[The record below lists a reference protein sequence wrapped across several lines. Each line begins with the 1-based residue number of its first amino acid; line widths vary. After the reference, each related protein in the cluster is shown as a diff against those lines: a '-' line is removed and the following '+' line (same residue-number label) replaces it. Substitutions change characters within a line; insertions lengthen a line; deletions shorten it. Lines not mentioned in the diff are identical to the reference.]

1 MRASTDTF
9 GATGLVLAA
18 VVWGVFLAP
27 QSVVDLDTV
36 IQIVGK
42 VVLLAGTAIGVVAIG
57 QVWIGVGL
65 GVVGVGS
72 TIAAVLVAAPLA
84 VLAITAKLWSCLR

>member
-1 MRASTDTF
+1 VRASTDTF

-27 QSVVDLDTV
+27 QSGVDKVV
-36 IQIVGK
+36 QIVGK
-42 VVLLAGTAIGVVAIG
+42 VVLLAGTAIGMVAIG

-72 TIAAVLVAAPLA
+72 TIAAVLVTAP
-84 VLAITAKLWSCLR
+84 WRFSP